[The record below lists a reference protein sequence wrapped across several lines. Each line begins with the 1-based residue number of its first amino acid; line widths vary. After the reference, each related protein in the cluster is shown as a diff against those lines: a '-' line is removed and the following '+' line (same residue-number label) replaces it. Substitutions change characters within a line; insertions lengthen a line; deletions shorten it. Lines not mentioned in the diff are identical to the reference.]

1 MATQRDLPQET
12 PQRPA
17 TQTVT
22 QATPR
27 KDMSFFGHPRG
38 LATLFFTEM
47 WERFSYYGIRAL
59 LILYMTAG
67 VGQHGLGL
75 GVPTAGAIYGLFT
88 ACAYVFSLPAGWI
101 ADRFL
106 GQQRSVV
113 LGGLFIAAGNF
124 GMTGPSTGVF
134 LVALLSIAI
143 GTGFLKTSCTTTVG
157 FLYPQ
162 GDPRRDGGFSLYYV
176 GINIGAGI
184 APLICGYV
192 GQRINYRYA
201 FALAGLFM
209 LAGLVQ
215 FVLTRGY
222 LRGAGQAPALAA
234 GAGERKKLAYGLA
247 AVLSAS
253 GLVAAFRV
261 PIQRVADGFAILL
274 LAAVVVTFAG
284 LLLSKDYTSVEKKRI
299 QVILVLFL
307 GSALFF
313 SIFEQAGSTL
323 NLFADRSTDNRVFGL
338 PFPSSYFQSLNSIF
352 IYILAPVLAWL
363 WVRLGE
369 RDLSVVT
376 KFSIGLFGAGGGF
389 LVMMVASLVAGASGK
404 VSPLWLTA
412 CYLLHT
418 IGELCLSPVGLSAM
432 TKLAPKR
439 IAGMTMGVFFLSLS
453 VGNFLGGRLASF
465 YESIPLDKL
474 FGYVGA
480 FGIVVG
486 CVMLAISRPVN
497 RLMGGVK

>member
-1 MATQRDLPQET
+1 MASHTIPSEDT
-12 PQRPA
+12 
-17 TQTVT
+17 
-22 QATPR
+22 
-27 KDMSFFGHPRG
+27 SFFGHPRG

-59 LILYMTAG
+59 LILYMTAAPA
-67 VGQHGLGL
+67 QHGLGL
-75 GVPTAGAIYGLFT
+75 NVPTAGAIYGLFT

-113 LGGLFIAAGNF
+113 LGGLLIAAGNF
-124 GMTGPSTGVF
+124 GMTAPAFGSF
-134 LVALLSIAI
+134 LLSLLSIAI

-157 FLYPQ
+157 FLYKQ
-162 GDPRRDGGFSLYYV
+162 GDPRRDAGFSLYYV

-184 APLICGYV
+184 APLVLGYV
-192 GQRINYRYA
+192 GQRVNFRYG
-201 FALAGLFM
+201 FALAGVCM
-209 LAGLVQ
+209 VAGLTQ
-215 FVLTRGY
+215 FILTRGH
-222 LRGAGQAPALAA
+222 LRAAEQTPEVPSAGD
-234 GAGERKKLAYGLA
+234 RKKLLYGLA
-247 AVLSAS
+247 AVLIAA
-253 GLVAAFRV
+253 GLVAVLAV
-261 PIQRVADGFAILL
+261 PIQQVADGFGLLL

-284 LLLSKDYTSVEKKRI
+284 LLLSKDYNKEEKKRI

-323 NLFADRSTDNRVFGL
+323 NLFADRSTDNRVFGIS
-338 PFPSSYFQSLNSIF
+338 FPSSYFQSLNSIF
-352 IYILAPVLAWL
+352 IYALAPVFAWL

-369 RDLSVVT
+369 HDLSVVT

-389 LVMMVASLVAGASGK
+389 LVMMFAAIAAGPNGK
-404 VSPLWLTA
+404 VSPMWLATT
-412 CYLLHT
+412 YLLHT

-432 TKLAPKR
+432 TKLAPRR
-439 IAGMTMGVFFLSLS
+439 IAGMIMGVFFLSVS
-453 VGNFLGGRLASF
+453 VGNFMGGRLASF

-480 FGIVVG
+480 FGIAVG
-486 CVMLAISRPVN
+486 LIMLAISRPVS

>member
-1 MATQRDLPQET
+1 MATHSDV
-12 PQRPA
+12 A
-17 TQTVT
+17 
-22 QATPR
+22 PR
-27 KDMSFFGHPRG
+27 EDTRFFGHPRG

-67 VGQHGLGL
+67 VAQHGLAL
-75 GVPTAGAIYGLFT
+75 DVATAGAIYGLFT
-88 ACAYVFSLPAGWI
+88 ACAYIFSLPAGWI

-106 GQQRSVV
+106 GQQRAVV
-113 LGGLFIAAGNF
+113 LGGLLIAAGNF
-124 GMTGPSTGVF
+124 GMTAPAMGMF

-157 FLYPQ
+157 FLYRQ

-209 LAGLVQ
+209 LAGLTQ
-215 FVLTRGY
+215 FVLQRGY
-222 LRGAGQAPALAA
+222 LGKAGEAPPVAA
-234 GAGERKKLAYGLA
+234 GAGERRKLAYGLA
-247 AVLSAS
+247 AVAIAA
-253 GLVAAFRV
+253 GLVAVLSV
-261 PIQRVADGFAILL
+261 PIDKVADGFAMLL

-323 NLFADRSTDNRVFGL
+323 NLFADRSTDNRVFGIA
-338 PFPSSYFQSLNSIF
+338 FPSSYFQSLNSIF
-352 IYILAPVLAWL
+352 IYLLAPVFAWV
-363 WVRLGE
+363 WVKLGE

-389 LVMMVASLVAGASGK
+389 LVMMFAALAAGATGK
-404 VSPLWLTA
+404 VSPMWLA
-412 CYLLHT
+412 VCYLLHT

-432 TKLAPKR
+432 TKLAPQR
-439 IAGMTMGVFFLSLS
+439 IAGMTMGVFFLSIS

-480 FGIVVG
+480 FGIAVG
-486 CVMLAISRPVN
+486 VVMLAISRPVN

>member
-1 MATQRDLPQET
+1 MATQRDLPRKEVE
-12 PQRPA
+12 RPVAPTA
-17 TQTVT
+17 TQTP
-22 QATPR
+22 PR
-27 KDMSFFGHPRG
+27 EDTSFFGHPRG

-59 LILYMTAG
+59 LILYMTAP

-75 GVPTAGAIYGLFT
+75 GIPTAGAIYGLFT
-88 ACAYVFSLPAGWI
+88 ACAYIFSLPAGWI

-113 LGGLFIAAGNF
+113 LGGLFIAGGNF
-124 GMTGPSTGVF
+124 GMTAPSTGVF
-134 LVALLSIAI
+134 LAALLSIAI

-157 FLYPQ
+157 FLYRQ

-209 LAGLVQ
+209 LGGLVQ
-215 FVLTRGY
+215 FLLTRGY
-222 LRGAGQAPALAA
+222 LRGAGQGPALAA

-247 AVLSAS
+247 AVLAGS
-253 GLVAAFRV
+253 GLVAAFGV
-261 PIQRVADGFAILL
+261 PIQQVADGFAILL

-284 LLLSKDYTSVEKKRI
+284 LFLSKDFTSVEKKRI
-299 QVILVLFL
+299 KVILVLFL

-338 PFPSSYFQSLNSIF
+338 AFPSSYFQSLNSIF
-352 IYILAPVLAWL
+352 IYFLAPVLAWL

-376 KFSIGLFGAGGGF
+376 KFSLGLFGAGGGF
-389 LVMMVASLVAGASGK
+389 LVMMVAALAAGASGK

-480 FGIVVG
+480 FGIAVG